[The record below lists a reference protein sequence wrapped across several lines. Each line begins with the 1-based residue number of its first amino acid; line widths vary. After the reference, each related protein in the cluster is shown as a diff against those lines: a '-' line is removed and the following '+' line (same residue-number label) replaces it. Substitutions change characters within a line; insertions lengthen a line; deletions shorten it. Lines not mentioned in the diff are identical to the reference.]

1 MDPMKKL
8 ENLNVN
14 SSKDASDFSKGRILL
29 VEDEAIILESFK
41 RDLISLGFEVG
52 TALNKGA
59 AIKIFNENLFD
70 IVLTDISIPN
80 EEDGYDF
87 IRSIKSINKDIP
99 IIAITGKRLTR
110 ELLNEA
116 GLDYFFTKTGVNF
129 SSFEKSLAI
138 TSCIARY
145 RSGIEIKK
153 NIKLMEESEKKFRIF
168 MENSSD
174 MIFITNKEGLF
185 TYTNPVVEKILGYTV
200 EEMGNIRIEDLISE
214 DNKQDYLQKLNS
226 VNEKGR
232 FSITLVLLT
241 KAGQSVYGELRI
253 AANYNKKDSFMGTHI
268 VFHDMSYRKYMES
281 RLREKEEKF
290 RIILDSLPD
299 MVIHIDREMKVIWAN
314 KAALEAGSDMTG
326 QFCYKAFNRYDGF
339 CNECPGRKA
348 MKTDSNHRKIM
359 EEENNEG
366 SNKVYDCLALPFIE
380 ENEVTG
386 AIVIIR
392 DITEQQ
398 RKTNEIRD
406 LNESIRQS
414 REQERQRIA
423 KDLHDGIGQTI
434 LAAKLNFQT
443 FEKDMEKYKD
453 RFDVGLEFIDK
464 ASQELREVYSNLFP
478 SVLADLGLEA
488 AVRWFCKQYLEA
500 KGVTTEIVLDI
511 NNQLSAETEVNIYR
525 ILQEISSNIIKHS
538 RAGYVKILINN
549 NDKTNLLDLEVTD
562 NGLGF
567 EYDKDK
573 RPSGSFGLSDIQE
586 RVKSMQGSFDIKTSP
601 GEGTTIDIKVPLNV

>member
-1 MDPMKKL
+1 
-8 ENLNVN
+8 
-14 SSKDASDFSKGRILL
+14 
-29 VEDEAIILESFK
+29 
-41 RDLISLGFEVG
+41 
-52 TALNKGA
+52 
-59 AIKIFNENLFD
+59 
-70 IVLTDISIPN
+70 
-80 EEDGYDF
+80 
-87 IRSIKSINKDIP
+87 
-99 IIAITGKRLTR
+99 
-110 ELLNEA
+110 
-116 GLDYFFTKTGVNF
+116 
-129 SSFEKSLAI
+129 
-138 TSCIARY
+138 
-145 RSGIEIKK
+145 
-153 NIKLMEESEKKFRIF
+153 
-168 MENSSD
+168 MENSSN

-538 RAGYVKILINN
+538 HADYVKILINN
-549 NDKTNLLDLEVTD
+549 NDERNLLDLEVTD

>member
-1 MDPMKKL
+1 MDSMKKP

-41 RDLISLGFEVG
+41 RDLISLGFEVD

-59 AIKIFNENLFD
+59 AIKIFHENLFD

-268 VFHDMSYRKYMES
+268 VFHDMSYRRYMES

-314 KAALEAGSDMTG
+314 KAALEASHDMTG

-443 FEKDMEKYKD
+443 FEKDMEKYKE

-464 ASQELREVYSNLFP
+464 ASQELREVYSNIFP

-538 RAGYVKILINN
+538 HADYVKILINN
-549 NDKTNLLDLEVTD
+549 NDERNLLDLEVTD

-601 GEGTTIDIKVPLNV
+601 GEGTMINIKVPLNV

>member
-1 MDPMKKL
+1 MKKP

-41 RDLISLGFEVG
+41 RDLISLGFEVD

-59 AIKIFNENLFD
+59 AIKIFHENLFD

-116 GLDYFFTKTGVNF
+116 GLDYFFTKTDVNF

-145 RSGIEIKK
+145 RSGIEIRK

-168 MENSSD
+168 MENSSN

-214 DNKQDYLQKLNS
+214 DNKQDYQQKLNS

-268 VFHDMSYRKYMES
+268 VFHDMSYRRYMES

-314 KAALEAGSDMTG
+314 KAALEASHDMTG

-443 FEKDMEKYKD
+443 FEKDMEKYKE

-464 ASQELREVYSNLFP
+464 ASQELREVYSNIFP

-538 RAGYVKILINN
+538 HADYVKILINN
-549 NDKTNLLDLEVTD
+549 NDERNLLDLEVTD

-601 GEGTTIDIKVPLNV
+601 GEGTMINIKVPLNV

>member
-1 MDPMKKL
+1 MDSMKKP

-41 RDLISLGFEVG
+41 RDLISLGFEVD

-59 AIKIFNENLFD
+59 AIKIFHENLFD

-116 GLDYFFTKTGVNF
+116 GLDYFFTKTDVNF

-145 RSGIEIKK
+145 RSGIEIRK

-168 MENSSD
+168 MENSSN

-214 DNKQDYLQKLNS
+214 DNKQDYQQKLNS

-268 VFHDMSYRKYMES
+268 VFHDMSYRRYMES

-314 KAALEAGSDMTG
+314 KAALEASHDMTG

-443 FEKDMEKYKD
+443 FEKDMEKYKE

-464 ASQELREVYSNLFP
+464 ASQELREVYSNIFP

-538 RAGYVKILINN
+538 HADYVKILINN
-549 NDKTNLLDLEVTD
+549 NDERNLLDLEVTD

-601 GEGTTIDIKVPLNV
+601 GEGTMINIKVPLNV

>member
-1 MDPMKKL
+1 MKKL

-573 RPSGSFGLSDIQE
+573 
-586 RVKSMQGSFDIKTSP
+586 
-601 GEGTTIDIKVPLNV
+601 

>member
-1 MDPMKKL
+1 MDSMKKP

-41 RDLISLGFEVG
+41 RDLISLGFEVD

-59 AIKIFNENLFD
+59 AIKIFHENLFD

-116 GLDYFFTKTGVNF
+116 GLDYFFTKTDVNF

-145 RSGIEIKK
+145 RSGIEIRK

-168 MENSSD
+168 MENSSN

-214 DNKQDYLQKLNS
+214 DNKQDYQQKLNS

-268 VFHDMSYRKYMES
+268 VFHDMSYRRYMES

-314 KAALEAGSDMTG
+314 KAALEASHDMTG

-538 RAGYVKILINN
+538 HADYVKILINN
-549 NDKTNLLDLEVTD
+549 NDERNLLDLEVTD

-601 GEGTTIDIKVPLNV
+601 GEGTMINIKVPLNV